1 MDSCRVP
8 VDAPS
13 DTVLREDD
21 LRCGHAPLAA
31 QPHNI
36 SASYSCEFVLLA
48 PDDCSELPSDSYFKL
63 HADRFSDPLRSHI
76 RVRDIHSPGPAVGKY
91 PRRHAYM

>member
-1 MDSCRVP
+1 MWSC
-8 VDAPS
+8 
-13 DTVLREDD
+13 
-21 LRCGHAPLAA
+21 PLAA

-76 RVRDIHSPGPAVGKY
+76 WVRDMHSLDLQLASL
-91 PRRHAYM
+91 HAATRICERVIPFRLPSTSQKSCR